1 MEKVILIDRLGDTVA
16 QLQRWQ
22 LSYADKGNQKAVEQ
36 IESMIKNVSDAMA
49 LIFLTHEYCQLE
61 QAKALK
67 WQSRYDKS
75 LEEIEVLQSTIKQE
89 SYFIAQ
95 WATSQQ

>member
-1 MEKVILIDRLGDTVA
+1 
-16 QLQRWQ
+16 
-22 LSYADKGNQKAVEQ
+22 
-36 IESMIKNVSDAMA
+36 MIKNVSDAMA

-67 WQSRYDKS
+67 WQGRYDKS

-95 WATSQQ
+95 